1 MLEIKIDL
9 IPFGYIPKTKQIGLI
24 KIWNDG
30 RGTSELGDYG
40 YEIIHENG
48 DIIRAGEYKGFKRK
62 DGVFNLLKEILN
74 DAL

>member
-9 IPFGYIPKTKQIGLI
+9 IPFGYIPKTKQIGTI
-24 KIWNDG
+24 RIWNDG
-30 RGTSELGDYG
+30 KGTHSLGDYG
-40 YEIIHENG
+40 YEIIHESG
-48 DIIRAGEYKGFKRK
+48 EILFSGEYKGFKRK